1 MTLRV
6 ALVTALLCTLA
17 AAPSATAKENVRARL
32 ESRLALD
39 ARAGTTITVKWRL
52 YYIEDGRRRWFGASE
67 LFVRLRSATGARGTK
82 AYGEGRYG
90 RYTARIKVP
99 RGGMAGIRFGLDG
112 MRLYPDGRAEPGAMY
127 FPLDNDPF
135 A

>member
-1 MTLRV
+1 MVDR
-6 ALVTALLCTLA
+6 
-17 AAPSATAKENVRARL
+17 KENVRRRL
-32 ESRLALD
+32 ESGQALD

-52 YYIEDGRRRWFGASE
+52 YYIEDGRRRWFGSSE
-67 LFVRLRSATGARGTK
+67 LFVRLRSATGARVTK

-90 RYTARIKVP
+90 RYTARINVP

-112 MRLYPDGRAEPGAMY
+112 KRMFPAGHTEHEAMY
-127 FPLDNDPF
+127 FALDNEPF